1 MLHTDIPSLADIK
14 ALAAVRAEP
23 AVSIYVPTSPVPMGP
38 EGAERDALAVK
49 NAFKQA
55 AGQLHAAG
63 QEQDAID
70 ELESHVE
77 ELLADED
84 FWRYLS
90 TSLAVFLTRDSI
102 RTHRLPNRLTE
113 AVEVSD
119 RFALTPLLRAVTFP
133 HTAFVLALAQNSVRL
148 VEISPDA
155 PPALVRL
162 DSLPR
167 DIESALGAAL
177 TEDTEPSLRL
187 VGEEGKKVRLR
198 QFARAVDRGLR
209 PLLTGRTEPLIVAA
223 TEPLSSIY
231 RAVNSYAHLAEGHID
246 GNPEGLSDSELDRA
260 ARDVLDR
267 IYRQQVEAVKQR
279 LEDGTTNQHA
289 ALDLQQVA
297 RAATYGAVDT
307 LLVDIDGQLPGF
319 VDEQDGTVTL
329 QEDADAFDHSVL
341 DEIARRVLLTGGTVL
356 AVRAEDIPEGA
367 SAAAVL
373 RFPV

>member
-1 MLHTDIPSLADIK
+1 MLHTDIPSPADIK
-14 ALAAVRAEP
+14 ALADVRAEP

-38 EGAERDALAVK
+38 EGAGRDKLAVK
-49 NAFKQA
+49 NAFKEAAAQLEA
-55 AGQLHAAG
+55 AGQG
-63 QEQDAID
+63 QEAVGA
-70 ELESHVE
+70 LESHVE
-77 ELLADED
+77 ELLADEG

-90 TSLAVFLTRDSI
+90 TSLAVFLTTDSI
-102 RTHRLPNRLTE
+102 RTYRLPNRLSE

-119 RFALTPLLRAVTFP
+119 RFFLTPLLRAVTFP

-148 VEISPDA
+148 IEISPDA
-155 PPALVRL
+155 PPAPVQL
-162 DSLPR
+162 DSLPA

-209 PLLTGRTEPLIVAA
+209 PLLTGRTEPLILAA

-231 RAVNSYAHLAEGHID
+231 RAVNSYAHLADDDID
-246 GNPEGLSDSELDRA
+246 GNPEGLPDSELDRA
-260 ARDVLDR
+260 AREVLDR
-267 IYRQQVEAVKQR
+267 IYRQQVEDVRQR

-297 RAATYGAVDT
+297 RAATYGAVET
-307 LLVDIDGQLPGF
+307 LLVDIDGQLPGL

-329 QEDADAFDHSVL
+329 HEDGDALDHGVL
-341 DEIARRVLLTGGTVL
+341 DEIARRVLLTGGRVL